1 MKKFFRRLWV
11 SLIAIASMLGVTAP
25 AAYADPD
32 AGDSASKGT
41 ETTVS
46 ASNTYQLFI
55 QLAQNKKLTT
65 SDAEMFGDI
74 SSEEA
79 QRQWQFFGVLLS
91 NYYAPFST
99 DLKSDDLT
107 NEKTAGGQAYK
118 NMISLL
124 TSSDGGFQF
133 DKDVAKSIA
142 QGVLGSV
149 QKDSEDLRFG
159 YCKSIDHH
167 VSKDM
172 IDKAQTGPVLNLQE
186 GQCFL
191 DDTGEEPV
199 TWYSLLTA
207 AVGDFPISAE
217 KPSGTTDGVLDDYE
231 KDGNRGDI
239 DTTASKANKTKL
251 GVAVGNGFG
260 VEFDGI
266 IESKDKSFGPGG
278 VRNADTVVVYGA
290 KTKFPA
296 FIADMYGEEITPSV
310 QTLMNILKHTATGM
324 GYGTNLIDTPGISDD
339 PSKLND
345 DNYMS
350 DLLNK
355 AIDPAKYYTFGIPLK
370 LSPFGDLWADGA
382 ESSLIVMPGAA
393 NPMIYEAIDKDGN
406 DVEDYRGLGQGML
419 STFWLQALNEGWIG
433 GNTNKD
439 NTKEACNAIN
449 GRNSAVTVANKN
461 LTCSQVRNM
470 MWGAALKKTTDKG
483 NYSLLTPD
491 EELAH
496 GEENLDIDV
505 TGHTDT
511 FGASLSM
518 GRRRAVLFRGARQ
531 SEIKG
536 KTGAASFWSGGAKD
550 NQKGINQGFHDFVK
564 AHPKTS
570 MRMVRWIG
578 AYDDNDFWDKQTS
591 QVTFGFPF
599 FNYVALGVDGTT
611 TTYSGHHLEAEIN
624 AYDNS
629 NTGLV
634 NTPTYTLHPNMQG
647 YFGSETRENNID
659 IINIDKTSVR
669 PIYDNIFLI
678 DDLGLLSSLS
688 GDSSSDS
695 SSAASSDNQDS
706 SSDSTISDGKIDTT
720 GIAVCSARGLVDPK
734 DIGNACKPADGS
746 IKSKDQSTDGFSDAV
761 KNATTKLDGSNDNQP
776 KDGQTLSIDIA
787 NPKMKAMLIMTYM
800 AASQNKDS
808 GNQDIKTTW
817 ANLGY
822 RFVLEQLP
830 APKHFT
836 LDASVDNSEDKM
848 ANEIKNWI
856 WYLLNPTVGFR
867 YKMTL
872 LSGAISS
879 VFIGWHND
887 MVGASGVGNLPGT
900 TKYTGFN
907 GYVTTPTLSD
917 MEWSDKIVSWYKDH
931 LLLIIVIVALIL
943 VCFVVTNTI
952 GMQKA
957 IVSLVAFTVL
967 ALIPAAAVNAV
978 ATVSNN
984 ISDRLYS
991 SKFTYWALAQH
1002 QTYSQ
1007 GISDAI
1013 NNGKGSEDI
1022 TAYMRSIYGISGSG
1036 SKGSG
1041 LYNAGGNRGASIY
1054 TPDKST
1060 SFDYNSQ
1067 GDNNILLKWQAP
1079 KKLSGTLVNTES
1091 DGSYLGI
1098 KASWMPML
1106 GNVLQGGFD
1115 GQTFNQ
1121 DNNSYLYRDYTDLG
1135 NYSQYIYLAL
1145 TQGSPNGSKV
1155 PYVDTV
1161 DSSWWDANLKSMYA
1175 NAGTTKDLDKTNGLN
1190 NFGDSMPTHWVMP
1203 FGGSIYNTGIHKVDV
1218 TNLTQG
1224 QTAGI
1229 SPSCLNINLP
1239 AFNSYGKGDYQT
1251 FAGNKNLS
1259 GCFAKGGDFEG
1270 KSEGDV
1276 GSFSA
1281 YALMSESPFFWESWN
1296 LYDQGLSPMVGSSG
1310 GYKSTVLPS
1319 GGKGY
1324 FYDTSADDGDDSTV
1338 STGEMKDYLDMKGL
1352 FTYFIPYARMGNAV
1366 VNKYFDTYGRTYYNG
1381 ISSEDGHADDYKSD
1395 PEALRKYWHNVNL
1408 AHLYSIYTPWVD
1420 LMDQAGYSKPVTISY
1435 NGKRYT
1441 IQNPTD
1447 PAQYPADRP
1456 MVFSKAEQSRFGLKD
1471 SQLTE
1476 VERKIQKVAEDTESD
1491 YIDLLNYYTFNDNVL
1506 DTAAA
1511 MRFTFNFNRIFSESK
1526 PAGIGG
1532 DVVTLYPQAY
1542 ELKNF
1547 TYDAYL
1553 RLIINS
1559 STGQKLNG
1567 YSYNS
1572 NDNTGAG
1579 FYAQTVQNSSLTTAL
1594 GFIVLDILAI
1604 YVVPVLKA
1612 VFVVGIY
1619 LMLIILLLATVFKL
1633 EDNPW
1638 GKFVTTMGKPLMVFF
1653 AITTAMA
1660 FVVSLFMAN
1669 GSNAVTGDQQFV
1681 IRLGDPTLVVAAMIF
1696 INGLVAFAYLML
1708 AKKLCLNIW
1717 RNGKD
1722 VALSVAGV
1730 VGGMGKALAAG
1741 VSSAFKGQGFKQGYS
1756 QSLKT
1761 GSASN
1766 GGAGNTFGGKATTGS
1781 FAGNAGAGATGRA
1794 AVLFA
1799 KKEATETRRR
1809 AIKAWRRHKASD
1821 ADIQRNDRHTQE
1833 SSGRSNS
1840 GFMSLGGDKPKPYQN
1855 EKPSQEEN
1863 SGGEK
1868 SNGRLPLS
1876 HNDNKGGK
1884 GNDLV

>member
-1 MKKFFRRLWV
+1 MKMFVRRLLV
-11 SLIAIASMLGVTAP
+11 LLTVITSMLGVIAP
-25 AAYADPD
+25 AAYADQESD
-32 AGDSASKGT
+32 SGSGDTKGT
-41 ETTVS
+41 ATTVS
-46 ASNTYQLFI
+46 SSNTYQLFI

-65 SDAEMFGDI
+65 ADAEMFGNI
-74 SSEEA
+74 TSEEA

-99 DLKSDDLT
+99 DLKSDKLT
-107 NEKTAGGQAYK
+107 DPKTAGGAAYK
-118 NMISLL
+118 NMLSLL
-124 TSSDGGFQF
+124 TSSDGGFKF

-159 YCKSIDHH
+159 YCKSANHH

-172 IDKAQTGPVLNLQE
+172 IDKASTKATWKLKE

-191 DDTGEEPV
+191 DNTGEEPV
-199 TWYSLLTA
+199 TWYSLLSA
-207 AVGDFPISAE
+207 AAGDFPSSAKGFVLNKGGLISKGSLIMNSYA
-217 KPSGTTDGVLDDYE
+217 
-231 KDGNRGDI
+231 KDGNISGLDAE
-239 DTTASKANKTKL
+239 ASASWKTKL
-251 GVAVGNGFG
+251 GIAVGDGFG
-260 VEFDGI
+260 NNDTY
-266 IESKDKSFGPGG
+266 FGEGAK
-278 VRNADTVVVYGA
+278 RNANTVVVYGT
-290 KTKFPA
+290 KSKFPA
-296 FIADMYGEEITPSV
+296 FVADMYGEELTPSV
-310 QTLMNILKHTATGM
+310 QTVMNILRHTATGM
-324 GYGTNLIDTPGISDD
+324 GYGTNLIDTPEVSTD

-345 DNYMS
+345 ANYLG
-350 DLLNK
+350 DLLSK
-355 AIDPAKYYTFGIPLK
+355 VVDPSKYYTFGIPLK

-393 NPMIYEAIDKDGN
+393 NPMIYQAVDKKGN
-406 DVEDYRGLGQGML
+406 DVKSLRGLGQGVL
-419 STFWLQALNEGWIG
+419 STFWLQALNEDWIG
-433 GNTNKD
+433 DSSKSKKVCDTLKDTNP
-439 NTKEACNAIN
+439 
-449 GRNSAVTVANKN
+449 N
-461 LTCSQVRNM
+461 LTCSQVRNKM
-470 MWGAALKKTTDKG
+470 YAAPLNDRVDG
-483 NYSLLTPD
+483 NYSILAPG
-491 EELAH
+491 EEASH
-496 GEENLDIDV
+496 GEQNLDIPDIKGG
-505 TGHTDT
+505 TGA
-511 FGASLSM
+511 FGAQKEFGDTVFTM
-518 GRRRAVLFRGARQ
+518 GKRRAVLVRGA
-531 SEIKG
+531 SESAISGSTGFGAWLKG
-536 KTGAASFWSGGAKD
+536 LLPGTQGADK
-550 NQKGINQGFHDFVK
+550 NQLNMQKGFQAFVK

-570 MRMVRWIG
+570 MRMVRVVG
-578 AYDDNDFWDKQTS
+578 AYNNGDWWDKGAARTS
-591 QVTFGFPF
+591 FGFPY
-599 FNYVALGVDGTT
+599 FNYPAMGGNKDTMLF
-611 TTYSGHHLEAEIN
+611 SGHHLDSSSGTRI
-624 AYDNS
+624 
-629 NTGLV
+629 
-634 NTPTYTLHPNMQG
+634 QG
-647 YFGSETRENNID
+647 YFGND
-659 IINIDKTSVR
+659 DKDADLPIGDTKAR
-669 PIYDNIFLI
+669 PIYDNLLLV
-678 DDLGLLSSLS
+678 DDLGLVSSLS
-688 GDSSSDS
+688 GDSDSDS
-695 SSAASSDNQDS
+695 SSSDSNSSDSEDNKDDKDNQDS
-706 SSDSTISDGKIDTT
+706 TNKGESTVSDGEINTS
-720 GIAVCSARGLVDPK
+720 GVAVCSARALVGK
-734 DIGNACKPADGS
+734 GGNECKPADGS
-746 IKSKDQSTDGFSDAV
+746 IKSKDQTTDGFADAV
-761 KNATTKLDGSNDNQP
+761 KGATTKLDGSNQP
-776 KDGQTLSIDIA
+776 KNGETLSIDIA
-787 NPKMKAMLIMTYM
+787 NPKMKAMFIMTYM
-800 AASQNKDS
+800 AASQTKDS
-808 GNQDIKTTW
+808 SNKDIKTTW
-817 ANLGY
+817 SNLGY
-822 RFVLEQLP
+822 RFVLEELP

-848 ANEIKNWI
+848 AKEIKNWI

-917 MEWSDKIVSWYKDH
+917 MEWSDQVVSWYKDH

-957 IVSLVAFTVL
+957 VVSLVAFTVL

-978 ATVSNN
+978 ATVSND

-991 SKFTYWALAQH
+991 GKFTYWALAQH

-1013 NNGKGSEDI
+1013 NNGKGSDDI
-1022 TAYMRSIYGISGSG
+1022 TAYMRSIYGISGNDSSSG
-1036 SKGSG
+1036 GAG
-1041 LYNAGGNRGASIY
+1041 LYNAGGNRGASIA

-1079 KKLSGTLVNTES
+1079 KKMSGTLINTES

-1098 KASWMPML
+1098 KASWMSML

-1115 GQTFNQ
+1115 GQTFNK

-1155 PYVDTV
+1155 PYNESV
-1161 DSSWWDANLKSMYA
+1161 DSSWWDANLKTMYA
-1175 NAGTTKDLDKTNGLN
+1175 NAGTTKDLDKTYGLN
-1190 NFGDSMPTHWVMP
+1190 NFGDGMPKHWVMP
-1203 FGGSIYNTGIHKVDV
+1203 FGSGIYNTGIHKADIS
-1218 TNLTQG
+1218 NLTQG

-1229 SPSCLNINLP
+1229 SPNCLNIGLP

-1251 FAGNKNLS
+1251 FASNKNLS
-1259 GCFAKGGDFEG
+1259 GCFAQGGDFTG
-1270 KSEGDV
+1270 KTEGDV

-1310 GYKSTVLPS
+1310 GFKSTILPS

-1324 FYDTSADDGDDSTV
+1324 FYDDSADDGNDSTV

-1352 FTYFIPYARMGNAV
+1352 FTYFIPYARMGNAI

-1420 LMDQAGYSKPVTISY
+1420 LMDQAGYSHPVTVSY
-1435 NGKRYT
+1435 NGKHYT
-1441 IQNPTD
+1441 IDNPTD

-1456 MVFSKAEQSRFGLKD
+1456 MVFSKAEQARYGLKD
-1471 SQLTE
+1471 SQLTT

-1491 YIDLLNYYTFNDNVL
+1491 YIDLLNYYTFSDNVL

-1532 DVVTLYPQAY
+1532 DVVTLYPQNY

-1559 STGQKLNG
+1559 STGQSLNG

-1572 NDNTGAG
+1572 KDNTGAG

-1594 GFIVLDILAI
+1594 GFIVLDVLAI

-1638 GKFVTTMGKPLMVFF
+1638 GKFVTTMGKPLGIFF

-1660 FVVSLFMAN
+1660 FVVSLFMSS

-1681 IRLGDPTLVVAAMIF
+1681 IRLGDPTLVVAAMVF
-1696 INGLVAFAYLML
+1696 INCLVAFAYLML

-1717 RNGKD
+1717 RNGRD

-1730 VGGMGKALAAG
+1730 VGGVGKALAAG
-1741 VSSAFKGQGFKQGYS
+1741 VSSAIKGQGFKQGYS

-1761 GSASN
+1761 GSAGN

-1781 FAGNAGAGATGRA
+1781 FAGNANSGATGRT

-1799 KKEATETRRR
+1799 KKDATETRRR
-1809 AIKAWRRHKASD
+1809 ALNSWRQRKAED
-1821 ADIQRNDRHTQE
+1821 AEIQRNDRTTQEGSNGFGGDKKTQE
-1833 SSGRSNS
+1833 SSGKSNS
-1840 GFMSLGGDKPKPYQN
+1840 GFLSLGGDTQDRKSKN
-1855 EKPSQEEN
+1855 EN
-1863 SGGEK
+1863 SGGSK
-1868 SNGRLPLS
+1868 TTGRPFSNP
-1876 HNDNKGGK
+1876 NK

>member
-1 MKKFFRRLWV
+1 MNKFFRRLLV
-11 SLIAIASMLGVTAP
+11 LLTAIASMLGVIAP
-25 AAYADPD
+25 AAYADQ
-32 AGDSASKGT
+32 DSTSTDGNAATDGT
-41 ETTVS
+41 ATTVNS
-46 ASNTYQLFI
+46 KNTYQLFI
-55 QLAQNKKLTT
+55 QLAQNKKLTAA
-65 SDAEMFGDI
+65 DAKLFGDI

-99 DLKSDDLT
+99 DLKSDKLT
-107 NEKTAGGQAYK
+107 DEKTAGGQAYK

-159 YCKSIDHH
+159 YCKSANHH
-167 VSKDM
+167 VSQDM
-172 IDKAQTGPVLNLQE
+172 VKKASTKANKNLKE

-191 DDTGEEPV
+191 DNAGEEPV

-207 AVGDFPISAE
+207 AVGDFPANAKKVGLSR
-217 KPSGTTDGVLDDYE
+217 GVMLVSDYG
-231 KDGNRGDI
+231 KDGNRKDI
-239 DTTASKANKTKL
+239 DTKASASSKTKM
-251 GVAVGNGFG
+251 GIAVG
-260 VEFDGI
+260 DGLG
-266 IESKDKSFGPGG
+266 SGSTTLGNKAK
-278 VRNADTVVVYGA
+278 RNANTVVVYGA
-290 KTKFPA
+290 KSKFPA
-296 FIADMYGEEITPSV
+296 FVADMYGEEITPSV
-310 QTLMNILKHTATGM
+310 QTLMNILRHTATGM
-324 GYGTNLIDTPGISDD
+324 GYGTNLIDTPDVSSD
-339 PSKLND
+339 PNKLND
-345 DNYMS
+345 DNYLNS
-350 DLLNK
+350 LLSK
-355 AIDPAKYYTFGIPLK
+355 VIDPAKYYTFGIPLK

-382 ESSLIVMPGAA
+382 ASSLIVMPGAA
-393 NPMIYEAIDKDGN
+393 NPMIYQAVDKKGN
-406 DVEDYRGLGQGML
+406 DAKSLRGIGQGVL
-419 STFWLQALNEGWIG
+419 STFWLQALNEDWIG
-433 GNTNKD
+433 NSSKQKAVCNTLKD
-439 NTKEACNAIN
+439 T
-449 GRNSAVTVANKN
+449 NSN
-461 LTCSQVRNM
+461 LTCSQVKNM
-470 MWGAALKKTTDKG
+470 MWAGALNGSSSTG
-483 NYSLLTPD
+483 NYSLLSPD
-491 EELAH
+491 EEAAH
-496 GEENLDIDV
+496 GEQNLDIPKI
-505 TGHTDT
+505 TGGVDN
-511 FGASLSM
+511 FGGSYAM
-518 GRRRAVLFRGARQ
+518 GRRRAVLMRGA
-531 SEIKG
+531 SSTEISGNTGFKAWVDGVFSSTGGVNKNQESMNKG
-536 KTGAASFWSGGAKD
+536 F
-550 NQKGINQGFHDFVK
+550 QVFVK

-570 MRMVRWIG
+570 MRMVRYIG
-578 AYDDNDFWDKQTS
+578 ANTVHDAFDKKAAQTN
-591 QVTFGFPF
+591 FGYPF
-599 FNYVALGVDGTT
+599 FNYAAMGGNRNTAMF
-611 TTYSGHHLEAEIN
+611 SGHHLA
-624 AYDNS
+624 NS
-629 NTGLV
+629 LGTFV
-634 NTPTYTLHPNMQG
+634 QG
-647 YFGSETRENNID
+647 YFGNDGANLPVGDT
-659 IINIDKTSVR
+659 KAR
-669 PIYDNIFLI
+669 PIYDNLLLI
-678 DDLGLLSSLS
+678 DDLGLLSSLG
-688 GDSSSDS
+688 GDSNSDS
-695 SSAASSDNQDS
+695 SSSNDDSD
-706 SSDSTISDGKIDTT
+706 ISDGKIDTT
-720 GIAVCSARGLVDPK
+720 GIAVCSARALVGK
-734 DIGNACKPADGS
+734 GGNECKPADGS
-746 IKSKDQSTDGFSDAV
+746 IKSKDQSTSGFADAV
-761 KNATTKLDGSNDNQP
+761 KGATTKLNGSGQSQP

-800 AASQNKDS
+800 AASQAKDS
-808 GNQDIKTTW
+808 GNKDIKTTW

-822 RFVLEQLP
+822 RFALEQLP

-836 LDASVDNSEDKM
+836 LDASIDNSSDKM
-848 ANEIKNWI
+848 SAEIKNWI

-917 MEWSDKIVSWYKDH
+917 MEWSDQIVSWYKDH

-952 GMQKA
+952 GLQKA

-1013 NNGKGSEDI
+1013 NNGSGSEDI
-1022 TAYMRSIYGISGSG
+1022 TAYMRSIYGISSSG
-1036 SKGSG
+1036 SSGSGSG
-1041 LYNAGGNRGASIY
+1041 LYNAGGNRGASIS

-1098 KASWMPML
+1098 KASWMPLL

-1155 PYVDTV
+1155 PYNETVDT
-1161 DSSWWDANLKSMYA
+1161 SWWDKNLKTMYD
-1175 NAGTTKDLDKTNGLN
+1175 NAGTTKDLDKTYGLN

-1203 FGGSIYNTGIHKVDV
+1203 FGSSIYKSGINKADV
-1218 TNLTQG
+1218 TNMTQG

-1229 SPSCLNINLP
+1229 SPDCLSIGLP

-1251 FAGNKNLS
+1251 FASDKNLS
-1259 GCFAKGGDFEG
+1259 DCFAKGGDFSG

-1296 LYDQGLSPMVGSSG
+1296 LYDQGLSPMVGTSG
-1310 GYKSTVLPS
+1310 GFKSTILPS

-1324 FYDTSADDGDDSTV
+1324 FYDDSADDGDDSTV

-1352 FTYFIPYARMGNAV
+1352 FTYFIPYARMGNAI

-1435 NGKRYT
+1435 DGKRYT
-1441 IQNPTD
+1441 VQNPTD

-1456 MVFSKAEQSRFGLKD
+1456 MVFSKAEQTRYGLKD
-1471 SQLTE
+1471 SQLTA
-1476 VERKIQKVAEDTESD
+1476 VERKIQKVEEDTESD
-1491 YIDLLNYYTFNDNVL
+1491 YIDLLNYYTFDDNVL

-1511 MRFTFNFNRIFSESK
+1511 MRFTFNFNRIFSEAK

-1532 DVVTLYPQAY
+1532 DVVTLYPQNY

-1559 STGQKLNG
+1559 STGQSLNG

-1696 INGLVAFAYLML
+1696 INCLVAFAYLML

-1730 VGGMGKALAAG
+1730 VGGVGKALAAG

-1781 FAGNAGAGATGRA
+1781 FAGNAGAGATGRT

-1809 AIKAWRRHKASD
+1809 ALNSWRRRKASD
-1821 ADIQRNDRHTQE
+1821 AEIQRNDRQTQE
-1833 SSGRSNS
+1833 SYGKSNS
-1840 GFMSLGGDKPKPYQN
+1840 GFLNLGGNKPQGGKP
-1855 EKPSQEEN
+1855 QES

-1868 SNGRLPLS
+1868 SSGRPLS
-1876 HNDNKGGK
+1876 NPDKGHDK
-1884 GNDLV
+1884 GNDLI

>member
-1 MKKFFRRLWV
+1 MKKILRRLLV
-11 SLIAIASMLGVTAP
+11 FLTVIASMMGVVAP
-25 AAYADPD
+25 AAYADQD
-32 AGDSASKGT
+32 NSGDSNSDSNGT
-41 ETTVS
+41 TTVS
-46 ASNTYQLFI
+46 SSNTYQLFI
-55 QLAQNKKLTT
+55 KLAQGKKLTAAD
-65 SDAEMFGDI
+65 SELFGDI

-99 DLKSDDLT
+99 DLKSDKLT
-107 NEKTAGGQAYK
+107 DEKTAGGQAYK
-118 NMISLL
+118 NMMSLL
-124 TSSDGGFQF
+124 TSSDGGFKF

-159 YCKSIDHH
+159 YCKSANHH
-167 VSKDM
+167 VSQDM
-172 IDKAQTGPVLNLQE
+172 VKKASTKANRNLKE

-191 DDTGEEPV
+191 DNNGEEPV
-199 TWYSLLTA
+199 TWYSLLEA
-207 AVGDFPISAE
+207 AVGDFPANA
-217 KPSGTTDGVLDDYE
+217 KNLYLDAGNTNTLMMTDYN
-231 KDGNRGDI
+231 KDGNIKGLD
-239 DTTASKANKTKL
+239 ASASAASKTKL
-251 GVAVGNGFG
+251 GAAVGDGFG
-260 VEFDGI
+260 D
-266 IESKDKSFGPGG
+266 SKKNTFGNH
-278 VRNADTVVVYGA
+278 VNRNANTIVVYGA
-290 KTKFPA
+290 KSKFPA
-296 FIADMYGEEITPSV
+296 FVADMYGEEITPSV
-310 QTLMNILKHTATGM
+310 QTIMNILRHTATGM
-324 GYGTNLIDTPGISDD
+324 GYGTNLIDTPDISTD

-345 DNYMS
+345 DNY
-350 DLLNK
+350 LNDILSK
-355 AIDPAKYYTFGIPLK
+355 VIDPAKYFTFGIPLK

-382 ESSLIVMPGAA
+382 ASSLIIMPGAA
-393 NPMIYEAIDKDGN
+393 NPMIYQAVDKNGN
-406 DVEDYRGLGQGML
+406 DVGSLRGLGQGVL

-433 GNTNKD
+433 DSSRSKKVCDTIKDTN
-439 NTKEACNAIN
+439 
-449 GRNSAVTVANKN
+449 SN

-470 MWGAALKKTTDKG
+470 MWSGALDGKSDTG
-483 NYSLLTPD
+483 NYSILAPQ
-491 EELAH
+491 EEAGH
-496 GEENLDIDV
+496 GEQNLDIPNLMGRD
-505 TGHTDT
+505 GNS
-511 FGASLSM
+511 GASFAM
-518 GRRRAVLFRGARQ
+518 GRRKAVLVRGANTTDITG
-531 SEIKG
+531 STGFGAWIKG
-536 KTGAASFWSGGAKD
+536 VFNRSSGGVD
-550 NQKGINQGFHDFVK
+550 QNQKNIDQGFQAFVK

-578 AYDDNDFWDKQTS
+578 ANSTDNFWDKKAAQIS
-591 QVTFGFPF
+591 FGYPF
-599 FNYVALGVDGTT
+599 FNYAAMGGDGYTT
-611 TTYSGHHLEAEIN
+611 LYSGHHLSQGA
-624 AYDNS
+624 
-629 NTGLV
+629 NT
-634 NTPTYTLHPNMQG
+634 TPVQG
-647 YFGSETRENNID
+647 YFGYEGQNLPDSPNPPD
-659 IINIDKTSVR
+659 TSAR
-669 PIYDNIFLI
+669 PIYDNLLLI

-688 GDSSSDS
+688 GGDADSDS
-695 SSAASSDNQDS
+695 NNGDNQDS
-706 SSDSTISDGKIDTT
+706 NDESTISDGKIDTT
-720 GIAVCSARGLVDPK
+720 GIAVCSARALVGK
-734 DIGNACKPADGS
+734 GGNECKPAAGS
-746 IKSKDQSTDGFSDAV
+746 IKSKDQSTDGFADAV
-761 KNATTKLDGSNDNQP
+761 KGATTKLDGSKDTQP

-800 AASQNKDS
+800 AASQAKDS
-808 GNQDIKTTW
+808 GNKDIKTTW
-817 ANLGY
+817 SNLGY
-822 RFVLEQLP
+822 RFALEELP

-836 LDASVDNSEDKM
+836 LDASVDNSGDKM

-917 MEWSDKIVSWYKDH
+917 MEWSDQIVSWYKDH

-952 GMQKA
+952 GLQKA
-957 IVSLVAFTVL
+957 LVSLVAFTVL
-967 ALIPAAAVNAV
+967 ALTPAAAVNAV

-1002 QTYSQ
+1002 QTYTQ

-1013 NNGKGSEDI
+1013 NNGKGSDDI
-1022 TAYMRSIYGISGSG
+1022 TAYMRSIYGISSDGSSG
-1036 SKGSG
+1036 GSG
-1041 LYNAGGNRGASIY
+1041 LYNAGGNRGASIA

-1079 KKLSGTLVNTES
+1079 KKLSDTLVNTES
-1091 DGSYLGI
+1091 DGSYMGI
-1098 KASWMPML
+1098 KASWMPLL

-1155 PYVDTV
+1155 PYNESV
-1161 DSSWWDANLKSMYA
+1161 DSSWWDANLKTMYA
-1175 NAGTTKDLDKTNGLN
+1175 NAGTTKDLDKTYGLN
-1190 NFGDSMPTHWVMP
+1190 DFGDGMPAHWVMP
-1203 FGGSIYNTGIHKVDV
+1203 FGSAIYNAGIHKADV
-1218 TNLTQG
+1218 SNLTQG

-1229 SPSCLNINLP
+1229 SPDCLNIGLP
-1239 AFNSYGKGDYQT
+1239 AFNSYGKGDYES
-1251 FAGNKNLS
+1251 FASNKNLS
-1259 GCFAKGGDFEG
+1259 DCFAKGGDFAG
-1270 KSEGDV
+1270 KTEGDV

-1296 LYDQGLSPMVGSSG
+1296 LYDQGLSPMVGTSG
-1310 GYKSTVLPS
+1310 GYKSTILPS

-1324 FYDTSADDGDDSTV
+1324 FYDESADDGDDATV

-1366 VNKYFDTYGRTYYNG
+1366 VKKYFDTYGRTYYDG
-1381 ISSEDGHADDYKSD
+1381 ISSEDGHADDYKND

-1435 NGKRYT
+1435 NGKHYT
-1441 IQNPTD
+1441 INNPTD

-1456 MVFSKAEQSRFGLKD
+1456 MVFSKAEQTRYGLKD
-1471 SQLTE
+1471 SQLTS

-1491 YIDLLNYYTFNDNVL
+1491 YIDLLNYYTFDDNVL

-1511 MRFTFNFNRIFSESK
+1511 MRFTFNFNRTFSESK

-1532 DVVTLYPQAY
+1532 DVVTLYPQNY

-1559 STGQKLNG
+1559 STGQSLNG

-1579 FYAQTVQNSSLTTAL
+1579 FYAQTVQNSSLTTAI

-1681 IRLGDPTLVVAAMIF
+1681 IRLGDPTLVVAAMIL
-1696 INGLVAFAYLML
+1696 INCLVAFAYLML

-1717 RNGKD
+1717 RNGRD

-1730 VGGMGKALAAG
+1730 VGGVGKALAAG
-1741 VSSAFKGQGFKQGYS
+1741 VSSAFKGQGFKNGYS

-1766 GGAGNTFGGKATTGS
+1766 GGAGNTFGSKATTGS
-1781 FAGNAGAGATGRA
+1781 FAGSAGAGATGRA
-1794 AVLFA
+1794 AVLVA

-1809 AIKAWRRHKASD
+1809 ALNIWRRHKAAD
-1821 ADIQRNDRHTQE
+1821 AEIQRNDRKTQE
-1833 SSGRSNS
+1833 SSGNS
-1840 GFMSLGGDKPKPYQN
+1840 T
-1855 EKPSQEEN
+1855 
-1863 SGGEK
+1863 
-1868 SNGRLPLS
+1868 GRPLS
-1876 HNDNKGGK
+1876 NPDK
-1884 GNDLV
+1884 GNDLI

>member
-1 MKKFFRRLWV
+1 MKMFVRRLLV
-11 SLIAIASMLGVTAP
+11 LLTVVASMLGVIAP
-25 AAYADPD
+25 AAYADQESD
-32 AGDSASKGT
+32 SSGDTEGT
-41 ETTVS
+41 ATTVS
-46 ASNTYQLFI
+46 SSNTYQLFI
-55 QLAQNKKLTT
+55 KLAQSKKLTT
-65 SDAEMFGDI
+65 ADAEMFGDI
-74 SSEEA
+74 TSEEA

-99 DLKSDDLT
+99 DLKSDKLT
-107 NEKTAGGQAYK
+107 DEKTAGGAAYK
-118 NMISLL
+118 NMLSLL

-159 YCKSIDHH
+159 YCKSANHH

-172 IDKAQTGPVLNLQE
+172 IEKASTKANKSLKE

-191 DDTGEEPV
+191 DNTGEEPV
-199 TWYSLLTA
+199 TWYSLLEA
-207 AVGDFPISAE
+207 AVGDFPVSAKNLALE
-217 KPSGTTDGVLDDYE
+217 PHGKLLSMGEYS
-231 KDGNRGDI
+231 KDGNIKGLDAG
-239 DTTASKANKTKL
+239 ASAADKTKL
-251 GVAVGNGFG
+251 GIAVG
-260 VEFDGI
+260 DGLG
-266 IESKDKSFGPGG
+266 KNQSFGKSMK
-278 VRNADTVVVYGA
+278 RNANTIVVYGA
-290 KTKFPA
+290 KSKFPA
-296 FIADMYGEEITPSV
+296 FVADMYGEEITPSV
-310 QTLMNILKHTATGM
+310 QTVMNILRHTATGM
-324 GYGTNLIDTPGISDD
+324 GYGTNLIDTPGVSTD

-345 DNYMS
+345 SNYLS
-350 DLLNK
+350 DLLSK
-355 AIDPAKYYTFGIPLK
+355 VVDPSKYFTFGIPLK

-393 NPMIYEAIDKDGN
+393 NPMIYQAVDKNGKDQKSL
-406 DVEDYRGLGQGML
+406 RGLGQGVL
-419 STFWLQALNEGWIG
+419 STFWLQALNEDWIG
-433 GNTNKD
+433 DSSKSKKVCSTLKDTNP
-439 NTKEACNAIN
+439 
-449 GRNSAVTVANKN
+449 N
-461 LTCSQVRNM
+461 LTCSQVRNKM
-470 MWGAALKKTTDKG
+470 YSAPLNDRANG
-483 NYSLLTPD
+483 NYSILAPN
-491 EELAH
+491 EEASH
-496 GEENLDIDV
+496 GEQNLDIPNIKGDK
-505 TGHTDT
+505 DE
-511 FGASLSM
+511 FGSSLAM
-518 GRRRAVLFRGARQ
+518 GRRRAVLVRGANE
-531 SEIKG
+531 STISGSTGFGAWLKG
-536 KTGAASFWSGGAKD
+536 ILPGTQGADK
-550 NQKGINQGFHDFVK
+550 NQLNMQKGFQAFVK

-570 MRMVRWIG
+570 MRMVRVVG
-578 AYDDNDFWDKQTS
+578 AYGNGGWWDKGAARTS
-591 QVTFGFPF
+591 FGFPY
-599 FNYVALGVDGTT
+599 FNYAAMGGNDNTT
-611 TTYSGHHLEAEIN
+611 LFSGHHLDSGAG
-624 AYDNS
+624 AR
-629 NTGLV
+629 V
-634 NTPTYTLHPNMQG
+634 QG
-647 YFGSETRENNID
+647 YFGND
-659 IINIDKTSVR
+659 DKDAGLPIGDTKAR
-669 PIYDNIFLI
+669 PIYDNLLLV
-678 DDLGLLSSLS
+678 DDLGLVSALS
-688 GDSSSDS
+688 GDSDSDSDSSDS
-695 SSAASSDNQDS
+695 KDDEDNSD
-706 SSDSTISDGKIDTT
+706 SDDKDKSTISDGEINTS
-720 GIAVCSARGLVDPK
+720 GVAVCSARALVGK
-734 DIGNACKPADGS
+734 GGNECKPAAGS
-746 IKSKDQSTDGFSDAV
+746 IKSKDQTIDGFADAV
-761 KNATTKLDGSNDNQP
+761 KGATTKLDGSNQP
-776 KDGQTLSIDIA
+776 KNGETLSIDIA
-787 NPKMKAMLIMTYM
+787 NPKMKAMFIMTYM
-800 AASQNKDS
+800 AASQTKDS
-808 GNQDIKTTW
+808 GNNDIKTTW
-817 ANLGY
+817 SNLGY
-822 RFVLEQLP
+822 RFALEELP

-848 ANEIKNWI
+848 AKEIKNWI

-917 MEWSDKIVSWYKDH
+917 MEWSDQIVSWYKDH
-931 LLLIIVIVALIL
+931 LLLIIIIVALIL

-957 IVSLVAFTVL
+957 LVSLVAFTVL

-1007 GISDAI
+1007 GINDAI
-1013 NNGKGSEDI
+1013 NNGKGSDDI
-1022 TAYMRSIYGISGSG
+1022 TAYMRSIYGISGNSSNG
-1036 SKGSG
+1036 GSG
-1041 LYNAGGNRGASIY
+1041 LYNAGGNRGASIA

-1098 KASWMPML
+1098 KASWMSML

-1115 GQTFNQ
+1115 GQTFNK

-1155 PYVDTV
+1155 PYNETV
-1161 DSSWWDANLKSMYA
+1161 DSSWWDANLKAMYA
-1175 NAGTTKDLDKTNGLN
+1175 NAGTTKDVDKTYGLN
-1190 NFGDSMPTHWVMP
+1190 NFSDGLPTHWVMP
-1203 FGGSIYNTGIHKVDV
+1203 FGSSIYNTGIHKADIS
-1218 TNLTQG
+1218 NLTQG

-1229 SPSCLNINLP
+1229 SPDCLNIGLP

-1251 FAGNKNLS
+1251 FASNKNLS
-1259 GCFAKGGDFEG
+1259 GCFAQGGDFAG
-1270 KSEGDV
+1270 KTEGDV

-1296 LYDQGLSPMVGSSG
+1296 LYDQGLSPMVGGSG
-1310 GYKSTVLPS
+1310 GFKTTILPS

-1324 FYDTSADDGDDSTV
+1324 FYDDSADDGDDSTV

-1352 FTYFIPYARMGNAV
+1352 FTYFIPYARMGNAI
-1366 VNKYFDTYGRTYYNG
+1366 VNQYFDTYGRTYYNG

-1420 LMDQAGYSKPVTISY
+1420 LMDQAGYSNPVTVSY
-1435 NGKRYT
+1435 NGKHYT
-1441 IQNPTD
+1441 INNPTD

-1456 MVFSKAEQSRFGLKD
+1456 MVFSKAEQARYGLKD
-1471 SQLTE
+1471 SQLTT

-1491 YIDLLNYYTFNDNVL
+1491 YIDLLNYYTFSDNVL

-1532 DVVTLYPQAY
+1532 DVVTLYPQNY

-1559 STGQKLNG
+1559 STGQSLNG

-1594 GFIVLDILAI
+1594 GFIVLDVLAI
-1604 YVVPVLKA
+1604 YIVPVLKA

-1638 GKFVTTMGKPLMVFF
+1638 GKFVTTMGKPLMIFF

-1660 FVVSLFMAN
+1660 FVVSLFMSN

-1681 IRLGDPTLVVAAMIF
+1681 IRLGDPTLVVAAMVF
-1696 INGLVAFAYLML
+1696 INCLVALAYLML

-1717 RNGKD
+1717 RNGRD

-1730 VGGMGKALAAG
+1730 VGGVGKALAAG
-1741 VSSAFKGQGFKQGYS
+1741 VSSAIKGQGFKRGYS

-1761 GSASN
+1761 GSARN

-1781 FAGNAGAGATGRA
+1781 FAGNANSGATGRT

-1799 KKEATETRRR
+1799 KQEATETRRR
-1809 AIKAWRRHKASD
+1809 ALSSWRQRKAED
-1821 ADIQRNDRHTQE
+1821 AEIQRNDRRTQE
-1833 SSGRSNS
+1833 SSGKSNS
-1840 GFMSLGGDKPKPYQN
+1840 GFLNIGGNTRDKQPKG
-1855 EKPSQEEN
+1855 EN
-1863 SGGEK
+1863 SGGAK
-1868 SNGRLPLS
+1868 PTGRPFSNP
-1876 HNDNKGGK
+1876 DK